1 MQFDILV
8 ETFISNLIEEG
19 RTSNISK
26 YSSINIDA
34 DKMSSKLAA
43 GDFDILIKSWAGSP
57 RYASLSE
64 EQLKQ
69 VMTDV
74 TTEITEMQPR
84 SFDDLRDSVYR
95 VVDKMYENKG
105 ARRKT
110 YDERLT
116 KAITNLILHK
126 EYDLVSTG
134 ESSGEDYDNDIE
146 GEDESS
152 FDSENLTEIESA
164 IYEFVKQAD
173 SPTSMAEVE
182 AQFANS
188 KDIVDS
194 LIKKGFLNKEGSMLS
209 VKEDGDDYTP
219 ILDRDEDDFAENP
232 LEADEDITSTFKS
245 TFGRSMGD
253 DFEDAGRTPSWRRRG
268 REFGPSLDDEL

>member
-1 MQFDILV
+1 MQFDTLV

-34 DKMSSKLAA
+34 DKMSNKFAA

-69 VMTDV
+69 VMSDV
-74 TTEITEMQPR
+74 TAEITEMQPR

-134 ESSGEDYDNDIE
+134 ESSGEDYGNDIE

-194 LIKKGFLNKEGSMLS
+194 LIKKGILSKDGSMLS

-219 ILDRDEDDFAENP
+219 ILDRDEDDFTENP
-232 LEADEDITSTFKS
+232 LEADEDIASTFKN